1 MIVLTHTAM
10 QPILSKSQ
18 NVLIVDF
25 NTAISI
31 PGGTISDVISLRF
44 PNIGQIG
51 LTYCPKLS
59 SVKVQTES
67 SVFDFRIA
75 ENITKNIS
83 ENFVLEVVDIDG
95 LYYETGMDI
104 FCDMNNTD
112 HDLIVTIDNKDAN
125 DITNC
130 YIRLVVEVFQFTYVV

>member
-18 NVLIVDF
+18 NILIVEFD
-25 NTAISI
+25 TAISI
-31 PGGTISDVISLRF
+31 PGGTVSDVIALRF
-44 PNIGQIG
+44 PNIRQIG
-51 LTYCPKLS
+51 LTYCPKIS
-59 SVKVQTES
+59 SVKVQTDS
-67 SVFDFRIA
+67 TAFDFRIA
-75 ENITKNIS
+75 ETIAKNIS
-83 ENFVLEVVDIDG
+83 ENFVLEVVDING

-112 HDLIVTIDNKDAN
+112 HDLIVTIDNTDII